1 MEWVRGARKRDG
13 KKPPPAPSSQP
24 FEEVEERTAGCPGG
38 VVGAVDGGLEVL
50 RGGEAEGG
58 PGAAAAPRP
67 AAAPGLRP
75 AAGCRPAPAAAAVAA
90 SCALEETVGRRRD
103 AGGGDSPRE
112 GRDFICCSMEAKHG
126 NVRSKV
132 LSHVKEFREIP
143 A

>member
-13 KKPPPAPSSQP
+13 RKPPPAPSSQP

-67 AAAPGLRP
+67 AAAPSALGLR
-75 AAGCRPAPAAAAVAA
+75 PAAAAVAA

-103 AGGGDSPRE
+103 AGAYAAATAPRT
-112 GRDFICCSMEAKHG
+112 SSA
-126 NVRSKV
+126 VRWKPNMGMYGV
-132 LSHVKEFREIP
+132 RC
-143 A
+143 

>member
-13 KKPPPAPSSQP
+13 RKPPPAPSSQP

-67 AAAPGLRP
+67 AAAPSAPGLRP

-103 AGGGDSPRE
+103 AGAYAAATAPGTS
-112 GRDFICCSMEAKHG
+112 SA
-126 NVRSKV
+126 VRWKPNMGMYGV
-132 LSHVKEFREIP
+132 RC
-143 A
+143 